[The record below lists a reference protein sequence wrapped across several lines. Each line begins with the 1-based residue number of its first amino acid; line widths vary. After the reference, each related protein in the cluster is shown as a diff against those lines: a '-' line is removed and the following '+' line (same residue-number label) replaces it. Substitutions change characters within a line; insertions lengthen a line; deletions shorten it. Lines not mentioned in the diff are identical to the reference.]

1 MRVDPSDVPF
11 RVAVKLAFSSSD
23 KSTLHHEF
31 ALYCHLKFKKVR
43 GIPRVFGLFV
53 DTELVDGD
61 EGPHAL
67 VMTFAGHSLVGR
79 ENDINH
85 LTQ

>member
-1 MRVDPSDVPF
+1 
-11 RVAVKLAFSSSD
+11 
-23 KSTLHHEF
+23 
-31 ALYCHLKFKKVR
+31 LKFKKVR

-61 EGPHAL
+61 EGPLAL

-79 ENDINH
+79 EKDINH